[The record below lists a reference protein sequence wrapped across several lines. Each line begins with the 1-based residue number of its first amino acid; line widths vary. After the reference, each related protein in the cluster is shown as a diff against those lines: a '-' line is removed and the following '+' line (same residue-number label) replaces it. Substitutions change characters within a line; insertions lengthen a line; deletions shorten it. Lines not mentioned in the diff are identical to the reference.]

1 MPQPHLAKLRHGIE
15 KGIKMSIEHFSDVTE
30 KPHVTSDI
38 DRRPRAG
45 GLNLNAPTAWYVVEV
60 KRFLEQKSGLYINNP
75 KNFDYDIEAYVATQ
89 TKKPVTD
96 GRKGKDGGTGKEVR
110 KTVIHSK
117 IFVRVSQDNRIDV
130 LKRCP
135 YLIRY
140 MKDPLRSLTA
150 NGFTD
155 FARVPDVE
163 IQRLREILEMVDE
176 PVEYTEFA
184 PHKGEEV
191 EVIGGLLAQSELL
204 KDLKGIISVTN
215 GKKYATVIL
224 EGIGGLKFRLP
235 VKDLVQTN

>member
-1 MPQPHLAKLRHGIE
+1 
-15 KGIKMSIEHFSDVTE
+15 MSIEHISDVTE
-30 KPHVTSDI
+30 KTHETSDLN
-38 DRRPRAG
+38 RRPRAG
-45 GLNLNAPTAWYVVEV
+45 GLGLDTPTAWYVAEV

-89 TKKPVTD
+89 TKK
-96 GRKGKDGGTGKEVR
+96 
-110 KTVIHSK
+110 TVIHGK
-117 IFVRVSQDNRIDV
+117 IFIRVSQDNRIDV

-163 IQRLREILEMVDE
+163 IQRLRQILALVDE
-176 PVEYTEFA
+176 PVEYTEFT
-184 PHKGEEV
+184 PHKGDEV
-191 EVIGGLLAQSELL
+191 EVIGGLLSQSELL
-204 KDLKGIISVTN
+204 KDLKGKISITN

-235 VKDLVQTN
+235 VKDLSNITESILSK